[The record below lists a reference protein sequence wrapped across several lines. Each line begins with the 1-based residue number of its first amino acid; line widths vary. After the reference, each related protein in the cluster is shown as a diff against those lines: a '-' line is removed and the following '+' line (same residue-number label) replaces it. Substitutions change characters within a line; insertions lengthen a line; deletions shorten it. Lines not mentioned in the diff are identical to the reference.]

1 VTDQLPNHHEMNGNG
16 AVKRDTAALT
26 AMVHRPEAYTSVVTV
41 RGPLDL
47 GTRDHLEAVLVAE
60 VNAGTRHLVVDLAGV
75 PFCDSSGLSTLL
87 RVHRRLAGHSGW
99 LRIAAATGQ
108 VQRVLQLT
116 NLDRILLRFPDT
128 GSALAH

>member
-1 VTDQLPNHHEMNGNG
+1 MTDHLSTHSANGNG
-16 AVKRDTAALT
+16 AARRDTAALT
-26 AMVHRPEAYTSVVTV
+26 AMVHRPEAYTAVVTV

-47 GTRDHLEAVLVAE
+47 GTKDDLEAVLLGE
-60 VNAGTRHLVVDLAGV
+60 LSAGMRHIVVDLAGV
-75 PFCDSSGLSTLL
+75 SFCDSSGLSTLL
-87 RVHRRLAGHSGW
+87 RVHRRLAAHSGW
-99 LRIAAATGQ
+99 LRIASATGQ